1 MNIQFGLE
9 KNFMVSGFSLIIVW
23 VVWFMEWG
31 KDNMYLAQWYPN
43 NTGFVFFK
51 AFVKNDQRTE
61 QEVSRLRQKPQ
72 NMLCLKV

>member
-1 MNIQFGLE
+1 MNIQFGLG
-9 KNFMVSGFSLIIVW
+9 KIFMVSGFSLIIVW

-61 QEVSRLRQKPQ
+61 QEVSRLCQKPQ

>member
-1 MNIQFGLE
+1 M
-9 KNFMVSGFSLIIVW
+9 KT
-23 VVWFMEWG
+23 
-31 KDNMYLAQWYPN
+31 N

-61 QEVSRLRQKPQ
+61 QAVSRLRQKPQ